1 MANLIIWN
9 TFNPI
14 KGLEKTN
21 PVPDVASRT
30 SGPHQLAS
38 WLTEFGYSVKVVDFC
53 HIMYSSDL
61 VSITEKHI
69 SDDTI
74 AIGCST
80 TFWDDGAS
88 SNFQEPEWV
97 IESRSILEE
106 RYPKIDWLLG
116 GVDAYLKSES
126 KFDWKRFVGYDEDQI
141 IRYLDEKLGKD
152 EIRNPF
158 NMKDVS
164 CHYTDGLGITPTE
177 VLPIQ
182 LSRGCQ
188 FKCTFCRAPLLGKK
202 KNTYVR
208 DYGVVEKEL
217 LNMYDRYGT
226 TRYYFIDDTVN
237 ETEDKIIALAEIA
250 QKLPFKLEWVGYL
263 RLDLIAKKPNTIE
276 LLKLSGL
283 RSAFFGIESFNS
295 ATAKAINKPWYGWG
309 AKDFLIEL
317 KDHWKDD
324 INWTLSFIV
333 GLPHETIET
342 LDETQQWLIENK
354 MYSWLWNPLYINKT
368 SNIPD
373 KSLFEQNYS
382 KYGYIFPNPNNNS
395 YWINDYWDSETAKSK
410 SIQLTVDKFEHEK
423 VATWR
428 LAEYSNSLECSFD
441 ELMPKF
447 TKEIERK
454 IVRTKMLKQV
464 KNYVNYQLSI

>member
-126 KFDWKRFVGYDEDQI
+126 KFKIG
-141 IRYLDEKLGKD
+141 
-152 EIRNPF
+152 
-158 NMKDVS
+158 
-164 CHYTDGLGITPTE
+164 
-177 VLPIQ
+177 
-182 LSRGCQ
+182 
-188 FKCTFCRAPLLGKK
+188 RAH
-202 KNTYVR
+202 V
-208 DYGVVEKEL
+208 
-217 LNMYDRYGT
+217 
-226 TRYYFIDDTVN
+226 
-237 ETEDKIIALAEIA
+237 
-250 QKLPFKLEWVGYL
+250 
-263 RLDLIAKKPNTIE
+263 
-276 LLKLSGL
+276 
-283 RSAFFGIESFNS
+283 
-295 ATAKAINKPWYGWG
+295 
-309 AKDFLIEL
+309 
-317 KDHWKDD
+317 
-324 INWTLSFIV
+324 
-333 GLPHETIET
+333 
-342 LDETQQWLIENK
+342 
-354 MYSWLWNPLYINKT
+354 
-368 SNIPD
+368 
-373 KSLFEQNYS
+373 
-382 KYGYIFPNPNNNS
+382 
-395 YWINDYWDSETAKSK
+395 
-410 SIQLTVDKFEHEK
+410 
-423 VATWR
+423 
-428 LAEYSNSLECSFD
+428 
-441 ELMPKF
+441 
-447 TKEIERK
+447 
-454 IVRTKMLKQV
+454 
-464 KNYVNYQLSI
+464 